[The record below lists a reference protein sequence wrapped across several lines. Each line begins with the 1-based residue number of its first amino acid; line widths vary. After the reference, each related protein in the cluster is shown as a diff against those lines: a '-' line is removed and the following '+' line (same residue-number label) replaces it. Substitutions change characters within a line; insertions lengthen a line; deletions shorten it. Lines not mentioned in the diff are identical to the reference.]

1 RRRRPAVRSS
11 RRAAAPAAAVSARA
25 RRSRRGLPG
34 ARLQVTVL
42 CPMEP
47 VTVTVSDADAA
58 ELLTRLLDDYFAV
71 LGAGDEGPIVQ
82 VEPIDDTRRS
92 VVLYRVI
99 QASRTVADRYPEAK
113 LYLLTEEGSR
123 WRLPPPAL

>member
-1 RRRRPAVRSS
+1 VA
-11 RRAAAPAAAVSARA
+11 
-25 RRSRRGLPG
+25 
-34 ARLQVTVL
+34 
-42 CPMEP
+42 P
-47 VTVTVSDADAA
+47 VTVTVSDRDAA
-58 ELLTRLLDDYFAV
+58 ELLTRLLDDYFAE
-71 LGAGDEGPIVQ
+71 LREGDEGPVVQ

-99 QASRTVADRYPEAK
+99 QASRTVAERYPDTK

>member
-1 RRRRPAVRSS
+1 VD
-11 RRAAAPAAAVSARA
+11 
-25 RRSRRGLPG
+25 
-34 ARLQVTVL
+34 
-42 CPMEP
+42 P
-47 VTVTVSDADAA
+47 VTVTVSDRGAA
-58 ELLTRLLDDYFAV
+58 ELLTRLLDDYFAE
-71 LGAGDEGPIVQ
+71 LREGEEGPLVQ

-99 QASRTVADRYPEAK
+99 QASRTVAERFPDAK

>member
-1 RRRRPAVRSS
+1 
-11 RRAAAPAAAVSARA
+11 
-25 RRSRRGLPG
+25 
-34 ARLQVTVL
+34 
-42 CPMEP
+42 MDP
-47 VTVTVSDADAA
+47 VTVTVNDRDAA
-58 ELLTRLLDDYFAV
+58 ELLTRLLDDYFAE
-71 LGAGDEGPIVQ
+71 LREGDEGPVVQ

-99 QASRTVADRYPEAK
+99 QASRTVAERYPDAK

>member
-1 RRRRPAVRSS
+1 
-11 RRAAAPAAAVSARA
+11 
-25 RRSRRGLPG
+25 
-34 ARLQVTVL
+34 
-42 CPMEP
+42 MEP
-47 VTVTVSDADAA
+47 VTVTVNDSEAA
-58 ELLTRLLDDYFAV
+58 EFLTRLLDDYFAV
-71 LGAGDEGPIVQ
+71 LGEGDEGPVVQ

-99 QASRTVADRYPEAK
+99 QASRTVAERYPEAK